1 MSVHE
6 QVLVWV
12 TFVEVMLLGNGAVGL
27 FIVNVQTNAVV
38 GWA

>member
-12 TFVEVMLLGNGAVGL
+12 TFVEVVLLGNGAVGP